1 MKLEHHLL
9 SILESLHDA
18 VIVVLTDYTVSYV
31 NKAYT
36 EQFNVPKDKII
47 GKNLHKIE
55 ESSRIIEVIKS
66 GKPLINDCSYVHSL
80 KKDVCANITPLM
92 ENGEMI
98 GVVTIMKD
106 ISEVTHLEEELKK
119 YKTYSTELRKQ
130 LDRRNFS
137 LLNSSVYKMKTS
149 VSLAKK
155 VAATD
160 VTIMLYG
167 ESGVGKEVFAKAIH
181 EASTRHDQPFI
192 PINIASIPDN
202 LFESELFG
210 FEEGSFTGSRKGGK
224 KGLIEL
230 ARGGTLFLD
239 EIGEMSL
246 NVQAKLLR
254 VIQERSF
261 HKVGGTKAIPMDVRI
276 ICATNRNLS
285 EEIKK
290 GTFREDLY
298 YRINVVPITIPPLR
312 DRKEDLP
319 FLVENLLH
327 QLKSKYGKH
336 VSVDEDIIV
345 ALKQYDWPGNVRELY
360 NVLEHMV
367 AVCPRSHFV
376 IDDIPDY
383 IREGTDN
390 KRSEPPLFQRE
401 RVELRTTNYQLHE
414 ALENTEKT
422 VLQQVIKVSKNR
434 SDAINKL
441 GISRKAF
448 YAKLKKYDMM

>member
-1 MKLEHHLL
+1 MKLDHQLL

-18 VIVVLTDYTVSYV
+18 VIVVLTDYTVAYV

-36 EQFNVPKDKII
+36 EQFNVPKEKII
-47 GKNLHKIE
+47 GRNLHKIE
-55 ESSRIIEVIKS
+55 ENSRIIEVLKS
-66 GKPLINDCSYVHSL
+66 GEPLINDCSYVHSL
-80 KKDVCANITPLM
+80 KKDVCANITPLIEKGKM
-92 ENGEMI
+92 T
-98 GVVTIMKD
+98 GVVTIMRD
-106 ISEVTHLEEELKK
+106 ISEVTNLQEELNR
-119 YKTYSTELRKQ
+119 YKMYSSELRKQ
-130 LDRRNFS
+130 LDQKNFS
-137 LLNSSVYKMKTS
+137 LLHSNVYKMKTV

-160 VTIMLYG
+160 ATIMLYG

-181 EASTRHDQPFI
+181 EASTRHSKPFI
-192 PINIASIPDN
+192 PINIASIPDA

-230 ARGGTLFLD
+230 ASGGTLFLD

-261 HKVGGTKAIPMDVRI
+261 NKVGGTKAVPMDIRI

-312 DRKEDLP
+312 DRKEDIP
-319 FLVENLLH
+319 FIIDNLLRE
-327 QLKSKYGKH
+327 LKSKYGKH
-336 VSVDEDIIV
+336 VIVDEEIIEV
-345 ALKQYDWPGNVRELY
+345 LMEYRWPGNVRELF

-367 AVCPRSHFV
+367 AVCSKSHFELE
-376 IDDIPDY
+376 DIPDY
-383 IREGTDN
+383 IREGTESKLAD
-390 KRSEPPLFQRE
+390 PHILQRE
-401 RVELRTTNYQLHE
+401 YVDKKNTNYQLNE
-414 ALENTEKT
+414 VLENTERNLIEK
-422 VLQQVIKVSKNR
+422 VIKVSKNR
-434 SDAINKL
+434 SDAIKTL

-448 YAKLKKYDMM
+448 YSKLKKYDML

>member
-1 MKLEHHLL
+1 MKLDHQLL

-18 VIVVLTDYTVSYV
+18 VIVVLTDYTVAYV

-36 EQFNVPKDKII
+36 EQFNVPKEKIV
-47 GKNLHKIE
+47 GRNLHKIE
-55 ESSRIIEVIKS
+55 ENSRIIEVLKS
-66 GKPLINDCSYVHSL
+66 GEPLINDCSYVHSL
-80 KKDVCANITPLM
+80 KKDVCANITPLIEKGKM
-92 ENGEMI
+92 T
-98 GVVTIMKD
+98 GVVTIMRD
-106 ISEVTHLEEELKK
+106 ISEVTNLQEELKR
-119 YKTYSTELRKQ
+119 YKMYSSELRKQ
-130 LDRRNFS
+130 LDQKSFS
-137 LLNSSVYKMKTS
+137 LLHSTVYKMKTV

-160 VTIMLYG
+160 ATIMLYG

-181 EASTRHDQPFI
+181 EASTRHSKPFI
-192 PINIASIPDN
+192 PINIASIPDS

-210 FEEGSFTGSRKGGK
+210 FEDGSFTGSRKGGK

-230 ARGGTLFLD
+230 ASGGTLFLD

-261 HKVGGTKAIPMDVRI
+261 HKVGGMKAIPMDVRI

-312 DRKEDLP
+312 ERQEDLP

-336 VSVDEDIIV
+336 VSVDEEIIAV
-345 ALKQYDWPGNVRELY
+345 LQQFTWPGNVRELY

-383 IREGTDN
+383 IREGTEN
-390 KRSEPPLFQRE
+390 KHSEPPVFQRE
-401 RVELRTTNYQLHE
+401 RVEFRTTNYQLNE
-414 ALENTEKT
+414 VLEKTEKT
-422 VLQQVIKVSKNR
+422 LLQQVIKVSKNR